1 MSDQPTPDSKDW
13 TWVLDSV
20 CDECGQDVRGLDPH
34 LIAALVRDSVPRFAA
49 ALRRPNAGT
58 RPSPQVWSPLEYC
71 AHVGDMYE
79 VMDRRLEL
87 ILGQDE
93 PTFANWDQDE
103 AAVRHDYAAQSPRLV
118 VERLR
123 ATAESFAVTLD
134 TMRGAQLERRGFR
147 SNGSVFTAATLARY
161 AWHDAAHHLHDIG
174 A

>member
-20 CDECGQDVRGLDPH
+20 CDECRQDVRGLEPR
-34 LIAALVRDSVPRFAA
+34 LIAGLVRDSVPRFAA
-49 ALRRPNAGT
+49 ALRRPDACT
-58 RPSPQVWSPLEYC
+58 RPSPKVWSPLEYC

-79 VMDRRLEL
+79 VMNQRLEL
-87 ILGQDE
+87 IVGQE
-93 PTFANWDQDE
+93 APTFANWDQDE
-103 AAVRHDYAAQSPRLV
+103 AALRSDYAAQSPRLV

-123 ATAESFAVTLD
+123 ATAEAFAVTLG
-134 TMRGAQLERRGFR
+134 TLRGAQLERPGFR
-147 SNGSVFTAATLARY
+147 SNGSAFTAATLARY

>member
-13 TWVLDSV
+13 TWVLDSA
-20 CDECGQDVRGLDPH
+20 CDECGHDVHGLDPR
-34 LIAALVRDSVPRFAA
+34 LLAGLVRDSVPRFAA
-49 ALRRPNAGT
+49 ALRRPDAGV
-58 RPSPQVWSPLEYC
+58 RPSPQVWSQLEYC

-103 AAVRHDYAAQSPRLV
+103 AALRNNYAALAPGHV
-118 VERLR
+118 EERLR
-123 ATAESFAVTLD
+123 DTAEAFAVTLESLRD
-134 TMRGAQLERRGFR
+134 AQLERKGFR